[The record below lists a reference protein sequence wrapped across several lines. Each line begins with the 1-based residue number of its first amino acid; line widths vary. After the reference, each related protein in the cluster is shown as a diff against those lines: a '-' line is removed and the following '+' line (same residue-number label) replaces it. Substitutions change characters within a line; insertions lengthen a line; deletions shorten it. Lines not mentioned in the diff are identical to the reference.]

1 MNDSPIKPNDRR
13 RAITERILAIPSLP
27 LQEEAEKRVS
37 EEATLRRA
45 GDARLSVLKK
55 QLEEM
60 TAEHTAGV
68 GKLQQQLDE
77 LR

>member
-1 MNDSPIKPNDRR
+1 MHHGADTIRMS
-13 RAITERILAIPSLP
+13 PSLP
-27 LQEEAEKRVS
+27 QAESEKRLS

-68 GKLQQQLDE
+68 TKLQKQLDQ